1 MDRGNEYMLRALKL
15 AFGRMGKTSPNPP
28 VGCVIAKN
36 GAVVSTG
43 GTEPYGARHA
53 EIVAISGAHVDLS
66 GADMYVSLEPCNHY
80 GKTPPCTSAIIKS
93 GISRVFIPMLDPNP
107 LVSGRG
113 VAELRRSGVEV
124 IFMDEMA
131 DYAVDLLRN
140 FKKYIR
146 QRRPFVLNK
155 CATTLDGRIAAK
167 TGDSRWISSEQ
178 ARLLSH
184 RLRAKADAVIVG
196 LNTFVRDNP
205 SLAVRLDSFSDGASN
220 YFRSA
225 LPAACGRDNFFLTS
239 LFTEEPVE
247 VRAPLRV
254 VIGLP
259 PDIVMS
265 SAVFAD
271 GNYLFFEKRSAVDR
285 IVGNDRGMAK
295 KLGNMRLVS
304 IDTDSPVDEAGLVCD
319 ELYRMG
325 IMFAMI
331 EGGGRLAGSFFDAGE
346 IDQFFYVI
354 APKVVGGGIPC
365 LDARGADL
373 IVDSMRLHDVTIM
386 PVGDDFI
393 YNGYKEPGHVDGD
406 GGKPDVY
413 RNY

>member
-1 MDRGNEYMLRALKL
+1 MNRGNEYMLRALKI

-28 VGCVIAKN
+28 VGCVIVKN
-36 GAVVSTG
+36 EAVVSTG

-53 EIVAISGAHVDLS
+53 EIVAISGSNVDLS

-80 GKTPPCTSAIIKS
+80 GKTPPCTSAIVKS

-107 LVSGRG
+107 LVSGKG

-124 IFMDEMA
+124 IFMEEMA
-131 DYAVDLLRN
+131 DFAVDLLRN
-140 FKKYIR
+140 FKKYIL

-155 CATTLDGRIAAK
+155 CATTLDGRIAVK

-205 SLAVRLDSFSDGASN
+205 SLSVRLDSFSEEANN
-220 YFRSA
+220 YFRSVS
-225 LPAACGRDNFFLTS
+225 PSVCGRDNFFLTS
-239 LFTEEPVE
+239 LFIEEPAAA
-247 VRAPLRV
+247 RAPLRV
-254 VIGLP
+254 VIGIP
-259 PDIVMS
+259 PDIDMS
-265 SAVFAD
+265 SAIFAD
-271 GNYLFFEKRSAVDR
+271 DNYLFFEKRSTVDR
-285 IVGNDRGMAK
+285 IIGNNRGMVK
-295 KLGNMRLVS
+295 KLDSIRLVR
-304 IDTDSPVDEAGLVCD
+304 IDADSHVDEAGLVCD

-354 APKVVGGGIPC
+354 APKVVGGGIPG

-373 IVDSMRLHDVTIM
+373 VVDSMRLHDVTIM

-393 YNGYKEPGHVDGD
+393 YNGYKAPGRAK
-406 GGKPDVY
+406 GGGGEPDVY
-413 RNY
+413 RHH